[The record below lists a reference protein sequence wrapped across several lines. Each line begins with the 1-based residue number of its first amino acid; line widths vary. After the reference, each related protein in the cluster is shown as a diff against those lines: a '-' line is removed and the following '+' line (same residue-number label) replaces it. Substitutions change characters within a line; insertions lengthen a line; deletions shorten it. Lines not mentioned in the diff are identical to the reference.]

1 MDRVHA
7 EHGFPPLYN
16 EDSDTLILGSFP
28 SIKSREQN
36 FFYGHKQNRFWKML
50 AGVYEEAT
58 PETIED
64 KRAFCKRHR
73 IALYDSIE
81 SCDIIGS
88 SDSSIRNIEPA
99 NLDPIFKASKIK
111 KVIFNGSASKKWF
124 YAFQTEKEGVAYYM
138 APSTSAANAACKI
151 EQLIEVWGGFLLN

>member
-7 EHGFPPLYN
+7 EHEFPPLYD
-16 EDSDTLILGSFP
+16 EDSQILILGSFP
-28 SIKSREQN
+28 SIKSREQK

-50 AGVYEEAT
+50 AQVYGEDMLL
-58 PETIED
+58 TIEE

-73 IALYDSIE
+73 LALYDSIE

-88 SDSSIRNIEPA
+88 SDASIRNIEPA
-99 NLDPIFKASKIK
+99 NLEPIFKASQIK

-124 YAFQTEKEGVAYYM
+124 YAFQKEKEGVEYHM

-151 EQLIEVWGGFLLN
+151 EQLVEVWGAFLLK

>member
-16 EDSDTLILGSFP
+16 EDSEILILGSFP

-50 AGVYEEAT
+50 AQIYGEAPLQSIEE
-58 PETIED
+58 
-64 KRAFCKRHR
+64 KRAFCKRYR
-73 IALYDSIE
+73 LALYDSIE

-99 NLDPIFKASKIK
+99 NLEPIFEAAQIK

-124 YAFQTEKEGVAYYM
+124 YAFQKEKYGVEYHM

-151 EQLIEVWGGFLLN
+151 EHLIEVWGAFLLK